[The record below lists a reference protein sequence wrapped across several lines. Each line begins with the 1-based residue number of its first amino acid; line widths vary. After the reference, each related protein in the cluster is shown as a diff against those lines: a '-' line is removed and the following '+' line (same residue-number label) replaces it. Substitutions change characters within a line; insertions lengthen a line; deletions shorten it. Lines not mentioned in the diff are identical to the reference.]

1 MAETTNFTSL
11 QATAGYVGD
20 VTGNQVGDTTGTH
33 TGDVKTSSIQDLQ
46 GTEQIGVSASGIN
59 VVSNL
64 TVLGGET
71 ILDVQKLEVED
82 YNIVIGKNNETSGV
96 LNGSGITLHGGTG
109 TDITF
114 QYGSNGYMYLS
125 NKLQVVEEV

>member
-20 VTGNQVGDTTGTH
+20 VTGNLVGDTTGTH

-64 TVLGGET
+64 TVGGNLTVLGGET
-71 ILDVQKLEVED
+71 ILDVQKLQVDEEV
-82 YNIVIGKNNETSGV
+82 KTQT
-96 LNGSGITLHGGTG
+96 ITADAA
-109 TDITF
+109 DITDLRATLTGDVTGNVTG
-114 QYGSNGYMYLS
+114 QVSDISNHSTTDLT
-125 NKLQVVEEV
+125 E